1 MVLVRCLSRNNR
13 SVRFSSF
20 VRLSDAWN
28 GLVKIL
34 PIHESVKL
42 PPNLCPILSDNLHWS
57 EIEAAGMKSWSESAR
72 QSIKFILFGVVGSSL
87 AIGAYLGNGDFDG
100 VYPNNLSAENE
111 ERFILAKKILTG
123 GLVGSFLFFGFNFLR
138 PISIPILKRIVMTGR
153 QVKGAPIGWFVEFN
167 IYRTFLATGL
177 ITLLTNQPGLFNNRF
192 EEYMLAGTLGGI
204 IGSVFSGIHLARARS
219 ALSMLGPFGLI
230 SGLAGYTCFRSFDSF
245 SNEAMLTDNNR
256 REIVSG
262 LLTPML
268 PYILLGATYLYFV
281 AGFQIAAISNLYGA
295 TCAGGLTGGYLAKKI
310 SQNQVDLK
318 KYFDNLYKQLSS

>member
-1 MVLVRCLSRNNR
+1 VRCLSRNNR

-20 VRLSDAWN
+20 VRLSDSWK

-34 PIHESVKL
+34 PIHESAKL

-72 QSIKFILFGVVGSSL
+72 QSIKFILFGVAASAL
-87 AIGAYLGNGDFDG
+87 AIGAFLERDFDG
-100 VYPNNLSAENE
+100 VYENTLSAENE

-123 GLVGSFLFFGFNFLR
+123 GLVGSFIFFGLNILR

-167 IYRTFLATGL
+167 IYRTFVATGL

-192 EEYMLAGTLGGI
+192 EEYALAGTLGAI
-204 IGSVFSGIHLARARS
+204 LGSVFSGIHLSRARS
-219 ALSMLGPFGLI
+219 ALSMLGPFGFI
-230 SGLAGYTCFRSFDSF
+230 TGLAGYTCFRSFDSF
-245 SNEAMLTDNNR
+245 SSEAMLTDNNR
-256 REIVSG
+256 RSLVSG

-268 PYILLGATYLYFV
+268 PYILLGASYLYFV
-281 AGFQIAAISNLYGA
+281 AGFQIAAVSNLYGA
-295 TCAGGLTGGYLAKKI
+295 TCAGGLTGGFFAKKI
-310 SQNQVDLK
+310 SQNQVDLRN
-318 KYFDNLYKQLSS
+318 YFENLYKQLSS